1 MNQLQSSEQQ
11 PPDKVLKYRLR
22 FITIHEGQGGVYLGE
37 EKEEEGKEEKETKGK
52 RGRKR
57 GRKKATK
64 NELEATEDVAHK
76 QGNNESESTDV
87 AAQKGAHY
95 YGYLCNFASS
105 QWYKLDDHDVDD
117 VEENEVLADARDKHC

>member
-52 RGRKR
+52 RGQKR
-57 GRKKATK
+57 GQKKQLK
-64 NELEATEDVAHK
+64 MSWK
-76 QGNNESESTDV
+76 Q
-87 AAQKGAHY
+87 QKTW
-95 YGYLCNFASS
+95 LVKRETMSWKILMW
-105 QWYKLDDHDVDD
+105 QP
-117 VEENEVLADARDKHC
+117 